1 MLARRSREHR
11 PAWSGP
17 PWRALHRNVG
27 IARICIGG
35 PMEDKPSHGAEPLK
49 LRDVTDAMR
58 RMSAAIETGHRCFR
72 AITDGRGTALAVLAP
87 DGHFVS
93 VNHGAARLL
102 GYTGAELIGR
112 SLADMADDGDRAW
125 IVDCLAASISCTLRS
140 FNVVLHGRD
149 NREASVLLHFQ
160 PVMDGRGNC
169 SAVLVIFEEPV
180 VLQQGLVDALMRSE
194 ADFRRLYTHLL
205 TGQEHERKRLS
216 SELHDGLGQA
226 LTLVKLMVEDALGRM
241 RHGSAEQAESLLET
255 TLLRIRETIGEVR
268 HICNDL
274 RPRLLDD
281 LGLVPA
287 LEALCKQT
295 QQCTGNLLVVFDC
308 RIVENE
314 VPDNLKADIFRIA
327 QEAINNIIK
336 HALATEINIVLRR
349 AAKDILLTIQDN
361 GIGFDDLSGSPDG
374 PTFSG
379 LGLLG
384 MRERVESNG
393 GSFALTSGEGSGT
406 LVSAAWRV

>member
-1 MLARRSREHR
+1 
-11 PAWSGP
+11 
-17 PWRALHRNVG
+17 
-27 IARICIGG
+27 
-35 PMEDKPSHGAEPLK
+35 MEDKPSHGAEPLK

-87 DGHFVS
+87 DGYFVS

-102 GYTGAELIGR
+102 GYTCAELIGR

-149 NREASVLLHFQ
+149 NRAASVLLHFQ

-281 LGLVPA
+281 LAWCRRWRRCASRRSNAPA
-287 LEALCKQT
+287 ICWWSSTVAS
-295 QQCTGNLLVVFDC
+295 
-308 RIVENE
+308 
-314 VPDNLKADIFRIA
+314 LKTRCP
-327 QEAINNIIK
+327 
-336 HALATEINIVLRR
+336 TTSRR
-349 AAKDILLTIQDN
+349 
-361 GIGFDDLSGSPDG
+361 
-374 PTFSG
+374 TFSG
-379 LGLLG
+379 LP
-384 MRERVESNG
+384 RRRST
-393 GSFALTSGEGSGT
+393 TSSST
-406 LVSAAWRV
+406 RWPRRSTSSCAAPRRRFC

>member
-1 MLARRSREHR
+1 M
-11 PAWSGP
+11 
-17 PWRALHRNVG
+17 
-27 IARICIGG
+27 
-35 PMEDKPSHGAEPLK
+35 D
-49 LRDVTDAMR
+49 
-58 RMSAAIETGHRCFR
+58 
-72 AITDGRGTALAVLAP
+72 RGLP
-87 DGHFVS
+87 
-93 VNHGAARLL
+93 
-102 GYTGAELIGR
+102 
-112 SLADMADDGDRAW
+112 
-125 IVDCLAASISCTLRS
+125 AASISCTLRS

-327 QEAINNIIK
+327 QGGDQQHHQARAG
-336 HALATEINIVLRR
+336 HGDQHRPAPRR
-349 AAKDILLTIQDN
+349 EDILLTIQDN